1 MRKLWL
7 IVKCEYVTRV
17 RTKGF
22 VIGTVAL
29 PLLSIALF
37 VFSILI
43 ALHHVDHTLKLA
55 IVDNHGELAAA
66 IERGLDRKLSNGQ
79 PAFRVVKSLD
89 RPESVETARGRFGS
103 EVRSGLLDGYLVVPQ
118 DVATGKPVEFHTKNA
133 ANFAVTEDLG
143 RVVSNAVIG
152 LRLNARGARVDKV
165 ADMVRAVDL
174 KLLRITKRGETEEKG
189 QTFIVAVSM
198 TMILYTTLL
207 MYGVITMRSILEEKT
222 TRTMEVLIAAA
233 KPLHL
238 MAGKILGVGAVGF
251 TQYLVWALSAALITS
266 YSAAMAAVPRS
277 GANASMPQIYIP
289 PSLLIYFV
297 IYFLLGY
304 FLYAAFFAS
313 VGAAA
318 SNEHDAQQMQWP
330 ATLPLIFS
338 FVMFNFILRDPSST
352 TAVVLSLVP
361 FFTPILMLLR
371 ISAEPPPF
379 WQIGLS
385 ILLTLVTILGVV
397 YLSARIYRV
406 GVLMYGKRPSV
417 VELFRWMRYS

>member
-1 MRKLWL
+1 MAMRKLWL
-7 IVKCEYVTRV
+7 IIKREYLTRV

-29 PLLSIALF
+29 PLLTIALF
-37 VFSILI
+37 VFSILM
-43 ALHHVDHTLKLA
+43 AMHQVDHTLKLV
-55 IVDNHGELAAA
+55 ILDNHGGLAAV
-66 IERGLDRKLSNGQ
+66 IERGLDRQLSNGR
-79 PAFRVVKSLD
+79 PAFRVVESLE
-89 RPESVETARGRFGS
+89 PPASEETARERLRA
-103 EVRSGLLDGYLVVPQ
+103 EVRSGRLDGYLVVPE
-118 DVATGKPVEFHTKNA
+118 DVAAGKRAEFHTRNPG
-133 ANFAVTEDLG
+133 NFTATEDIG
-143 RVVSNAVIG
+143 RAVSNAVIG
-152 LRLNARGARVDKV
+152 LRLNERGARVDKV
-165 ADMVRAVDL
+165 ADLVRGVDL

-198 TMILYTTLL
+198 TMILYTTLV

-222 TRTMEVLIAAA
+222 TRTMEVLISAA
-233 KPLHL
+233 KPFQL

-251 TQYLVWALSAALITS
+251 TQYLVWALSAALITT
-266 YSAAMAAVPRS
+266 YGAAMAASFKVETSVP
-277 GANASMPQIYIP
+277 QLYIP
-289 PSLLIYFV
+289 PSLLLSFV
-297 IYFLLGY
+297 IYFVLGY

-330 ATLPLIFS
+330 VTLPLVFS

-371 ISAEPPPF
+371 ISAETPPF

-385 ILLTLVTILGVV
+385 IFITLLTILGVV
-397 YLSARIYRV
+397 YFSARIYRV

-417 VELFRWMRYS
+417 VELLRWLRYS

>member
-7 IVKCEYVTRV
+7 IVKREYITRV

-29 PLLSIALF
+29 PLLSIGLF

-43 ALHHVDHTLKLA
+43 ALHQVDHTVKLG
-55 IVDNHGELAAA
+55 ILDGRGGLAPV
-66 IERGLDRKLSNGQ
+66 IERGLDGKLSSGR
-79 PAFRVVKSLD
+79 PAFRVIESLE
-89 RPESVETARGRFGS
+89 RPDSDEKARGRLRAD
-103 EVRSGLLDGYLVVPQ
+103 VRSGRLDGYLVVPQ
-118 DVATGKPVEFHTKNA
+118 DVAAGKPAEFHTKNPG
-133 ANFAVTEDLG
+133 NFTVTEDIG
-143 RVVSNAVIG
+143 RAVSNAVIG
-152 LRLNARGARVDKV
+152 LRLNERGAQVDQV
-165 ADMVRAVDL
+165 ADVVRGVDL
-174 KLLRITKRGETEEKG
+174 KLVRITKRGETEEKG

-198 TMILYTTLL
+198 TMILYTTLV
-207 MYGVITMRSILEEKT
+207 MYGVITMRSVLEEKT
-222 TRTMEVLIAAA
+222 TRTIEVLISAA
-233 KPLHL
+233 KPFQL

-251 TQYLVWALSAALITS
+251 TQYLVWALSALLITS
-266 YSAAMAAVPRS
+266 YGAAVAASVKVNTSIPR
-277 GANASMPQIYIP
+277 IYIP
-289 PSLLIYFV
+289 ASLLIFFV

-304 FLYAAFFAS
+304 FLYASFFAS

-338 FVMFNFILRDPSST
+338 FVMFNFILRDPNSA
-352 TAVVLSLVP
+352 TAVALSLVP

-371 ISAEPPPF
+371 ISAETPPF

-385 ILLTLVTILGVV
+385 MLLMLLTTLGVV
-397 YLSARIYRV
+397 YFSARIYRV

-417 VELFRWMRYS
+417 VELVRWLRYS

>member
-7 IVKCEYVTRV
+7 IIKREYVTRV

-29 PLLSIALF
+29 PVLSIALF

-43 ALHHVDHTLKLA
+43 AMHQVDHTLKLA
-55 IVDNHGELAAA
+55 ILDNHGDLTAA
-66 IERGLDRKLSNGQ
+66 IEGGLDRKLANGQ
-79 PAFRVVKSLD
+79 PAFRVVQSLD
-89 RPESVETARGRFGS
+89 RPESEETARGRLGS
-103 EVRSGLLDGYLVVPQ
+103 EVRSGRLDGYLVVPQ
-118 DVATGKPVEFHTKNA
+118 DVAAGKPVEFHTKNA

-143 RVVSNAVIG
+143 HVVTNAVIG
-152 LRLNARGARVDKV
+152 LRLNTRGARVDKV
-165 ADMVRAVDL
+165 ADIVRGVDF
-174 KLLRITKRGETEEKG
+174 KLLRITKQGETEEKG

-222 TRTMEVLIAAA
+222 TRTMEVLISVAR
-233 KPLHL
+233 PVHL

-251 TQYLVWALSAALITS
+251 TQYLVWALSAALITT
-266 YSAAMAAVPRS
+266 YSAAMAGSLGVS
-277 GANASMPQIYIP
+277 SSLPQIYIP
-289 PSLLIYFV
+289 SSLLIYFV

-313 VGAAA
+313 VGAVA

-338 FVMFNFILRDPSST
+338 FVMFNFILRDPNSA
-352 TAVVLSLVP
+352 TAVALSLVP

-371 ISAEPPPF
+371 ISAETPPF

-385 ILLTLVTILGVV
+385 ILLTLLATLGVV

-417 VELFRWMRYS
+417 LELVRWLRYS